1 MPKGHLSFLHSS
13 AVLRELTVDQLL
25 VAIGERTPAPASG
38 AATALTAA
46 LAAALA
52 ELSARYAGNEDDA
65 ERAHTVAAEL
75 VGLGDADAAAYED
88 FMADRN
94 DGTRAEIVRIPEEIA
109 RLADEAVEI
118 AGRAEGRLSPA
129 VAGDARASADLGRAA
144 AAVARGLAELNRAG
158 S

>member
-1 MPKGHLSFLHSS
+1 MLSE
-13 AVLRELTVDQLL
+13 LRVDDLL
-25 VAIGERTPAPASG
+25 AAIGERTPAPASG

-52 ELSARYAGNEDDA
+52 ELSARYAGDETDA
-65 ERAHTVAAEL
+65 ERAHALAAEL
-75 VGLGDADAAAYED
+75 VRLGDEDTAAYTA

-94 DGTRAEIVRIPEEIA
+94 AETRAEIVRVPEEIA
-109 RLADEAVEI
+109 RHADEAVEL
-118 AGRAEGRLSPA
+118 ALRAADRVSTS
-129 VAGDARASADLGRAA
+129 VAGDARAAAELGRAA

>member
-1 MPKGHLSFLHSS
+1 
-13 AVLRELTVDQLL
+13 VLCELTVAELL

-65 ERAHTVAAEL
+65 DRAHALGTEL
-75 VGLGDADAAAYED
+75 VRLADADAAAYGA
-88 FMADRN
+88 FMAN
-94 DGTRAEIVRIPEEIA
+94 QNEETRAEIVRLPEEIA
-109 RLADEAVEI
+109 RLADEAVSL
-118 AGRAEGRLSPA
+118 ALRATDKLDTA
-129 VAGDARASADLGRAA
+129 VAGDAQASAELGRAA
-144 AAVARGLAELNRAG
+144 ATVARGLAELNRAG

>member
-1 MPKGHLSFLHSS
+1 MTVH
-13 AVLRELTVDQLL
+13 ELLAAL
-25 VAIGERTPAPASG
+25 GERTPAPASG

-65 ERAHTVAAEL
+65 ERAHALAAEL
-75 VGLGDADAAAYED
+75 VGLGDADAAAYSA
-88 FMADRN
+88 FLANRN
-94 DGTRAEIVRIPEEIA
+94 EETRAEIVRVPEEIA
-109 RLADEAVEI
+109 RLAEEAVSLAE
-118 AGRAEGRLSPA
+118 RATDRLSPS
-129 VAGDARASADLGRAA
+129 VAGDARAAAELGRAA

>member
-1 MPKGHLSFLHSS
+1 
-13 AVLRELTVDQLL
+13 VLRELTADELL
-25 VAIGERTPAPASG
+25 AAIGERTPAPASG

-65 ERAHTVAAEL
+65 ERAHALAAEL
-75 VGLGDADAAAYED
+75 VELGDADAAAYGA

-94 DGTRAEIVRIPEEIA
+94 EDTRAEIVRIPEEIA
-109 RLADEAVEI
+109 RLADEAVEL
-118 AGRAEGRLSPA
+118 ALRAADKLSPS
-129 VAGDARASADLGRAA
+129 VAGDARASAELGRAA
-144 AAVARGLAELNRAG
+144 AAVARGLARLNRAE